1 MSSSK
6 PVSNIVWLRDETL
19 EGSDNLPPPDIIA
32 AEIMEDLRAALEQ
45 LAEIAGDL
53 GSREAV
59 E

>member
-32 AEIMEDLRAALEQ
+32 AEIMEDLEAALAQ
-45 LAEIAGDL
+45 FAEIAADL
-53 GSREAV
+53 GSKDTQS
-59 E
+59 

>member
-1 MSSSK
+1 MISSK

-32 AEIMEDLRAALEQ
+32 AKIMEGPPGRGAVCQDCWC
-45 LAEIAGDL
+45 L
-53 GSREAV
+53 GNRKAV

>member
-1 MSSSK
+1 MISSK

-53 GSREAV
+53 ESREV
-59 E
+59 ME